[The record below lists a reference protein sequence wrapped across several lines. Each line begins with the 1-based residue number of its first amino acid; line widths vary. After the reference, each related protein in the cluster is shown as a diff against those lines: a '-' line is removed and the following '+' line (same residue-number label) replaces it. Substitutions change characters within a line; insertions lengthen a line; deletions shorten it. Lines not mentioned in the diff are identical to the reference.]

1 MNQNVELSEIIKSIN
16 AKLDT
21 IYAQLDSAAEIIPHF
36 AAMGD
41 LQPILEDSFSKCDEK
56 FSSCISRVSR
66 LNQIVLDD
74 LLGNYE
80 QIIQNLNVGC
90 GDAIGEAL
98 SALKNGVSVKG
109 TSSSGATLTKLG
121 SGNSDLKEMVVG
133 NVIDKLDDSSKL
145 PKLDGSNGIQKLSD

>member
-1 MNQNVELSEIIKSIN
+1 MNQNVELSEIIKSID

-36 AAMGD
+36 AGMGD
-41 LQPILEDSFSKCDEK
+41 LQPILEESFNKCDEK

-66 LNQIVLDD
+66 LNQIVLDE

-98 SALKNGVSVKG
+98 SALKNGVSIKG
-109 TSSSGATLTKLG
+109 TSSSGAVLTKLG
-121 SGNSDLKEMVVG
+121 SGSSNVKEMVVG
-133 NVIDKLDDSSKL
+133 NVIEKLDDSDKL
-145 PKLDGSNGIQKLSD
+145 PKLDNSDIIQKLGN